1 MTARVLTLPL
11 GPASR
16 GKRKP
21 PHRSISVAVMEN
33 LALTQRRV
41 AGELIFDTRYNHSG
55 VRLTVTPDRFAA
67 A

>member
-1 MTARVLTLPL
+1 
-11 GPASR
+11 
-16 GKRKP
+16 
-21 PHRSISVAVMEN
+21 MEN